1 MDRDKRKQIPIVG
14 LGVLI
19 GGLMLYQ
26 LLRPKKEEEKKEEVS
41 PEELRRECRARIFTI
56 CSQTGGTLKDKCS
69 ENEVSIASYECVDTI
84 YQCCISTEGG
94 VGERERIIGKT
105 EEAIGVRERI
115 IGVATTGAAAT
126 TTTTQEAYQPPPAQP
141 QPKPYQPPP
150 EIPIEVLQPGC
161 PPSLPDGPYDKP
173 LPEVVEETINT
184 INPFGRKIRATIV
197 KKCYCYPLGPTE
209 KPYYCCSCPQILC
222 PSGYYPSDVSSGD
235 ERSFLV
241 YPGLWCNP
249 G

>member
-1 MDRDKRKQIPIVG
+1 MAERIRKVLPIATLAAALYILTRPAPRVEAVAPTPPPIVA
-14 LGVLI
+14 
-19 GGLMLYQ
+19 
-26 LLRPKKEEEKKEEVS
+26 PPPPPS
-41 PEELRRECRARIFTI
+41 P
-56 CSQTGGTLKDKCS
+56 
-69 ENEVSIASYECVDTI
+69 
-84 YQCCISTEGG
+84 
-94 VGERERIIGKT
+94 
-105 EEAIGVRERI
+105 
-115 IGVATTGAAAT
+115 
-126 TTTTQEAYQPPPAQP
+126 PPPAP
-141 QPKPYQPPP
+141 QPIVTPPPPPPAPTPAPTPPPPEVVTPPPPPPPPPYQPPP

-161 PPSLPDGPYDKP
+161 PASLPMGPYDKP